1 MDNLKIAKDKMI
13 NDNRN
18 LVVVKDG
25 KVIFESSKKGIV
37 PMYDLYNEEITG
49 DIYISDKFI
58 GGGAAKF
65 ILNFKG
71 RTVELYTNIISKGA
85 LKLLESK
92 GIKVQYEKIVEKIL
106 NRTGDDF
113 CPVEKI
119 SMENEDF
126 NIFYNKIEA
135 FLLQTKQI

>member
-113 CPVEKI
+113 CPVEKLVWKMKI
-119 SMENEDF
+119 L
-126 NIFYNKIEA
+126 IFSIIKSKP